1 LNKIIYTIYTK
12 NREGRMKVKD
22 KVTIITGGTGALG
35 RAIVTEFLKEGAKVT
50 CTYIVED
57 ELKDLS
63 TIAEIFGLN
72 ILFIRANV
80 TKEEDVSQVIK
91 KTLEGFERIDIL
103 VNTVGG
109 FIYAKIIDTDEETWD
124 SMININLKSAFLCSK
139 AVLTHMIKQNYGKI
153 INISSRPALKGSA
166 GVGAYSASKAGV
178 LNLTETIA
186 DEVKDYEI
194 NVNVILPSTID
205 TPTNRRDMPNADFS
219 KWVKPEDIARVILFL
234 ASDESKPISGAAI
247 PVYGKA

>member
-1 LNKIIYTIYTK
+1 MPK

-22 KVTIITGGTGALG
+22 KVAIITGGTGALG
-35 RAIVTEFLKEGAKVT
+35 KAVVSEFLKEGAKVA

-57 ELKDLS
+57 ELKGLS
-63 TIAEIFGLN
+63 IIAENLGLN

-109 FIYAKIIDTDEETWD
+109 FIYAKIIDTDEKTWD

-186 DEVKDYEI
+186 DEVKDFEI
-194 NVNVILPSTID
+194 NVNAILPSTID
-205 TPTNRRDMPNADFS
+205 TPANRRGMPYADFT